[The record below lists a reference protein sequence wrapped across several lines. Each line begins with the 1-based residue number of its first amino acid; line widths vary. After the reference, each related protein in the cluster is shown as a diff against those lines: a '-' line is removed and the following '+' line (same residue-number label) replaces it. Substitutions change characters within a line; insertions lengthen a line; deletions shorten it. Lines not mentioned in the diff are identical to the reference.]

1 MSSISHPFT
10 IERNGRTYNLVKH
23 PRDRALPVEEQSL
36 RPWYVRVPA
45 VGEKNERL
53 KKVGAAHE
61 LEASVAAA
69 RDLLLKARAGGN
81 PFNELYEATR
91 YRAAL
96 TVGSILDAWIA
107 AGCPEPNGSRR
118 TEVQQARQTEPLKIA
133 RDWWNDKSAAA
144 ITGPTLH
151 GYAVWRRGQARA
163 GSTGDRSIDIDLTV
177 LSNAF
182 AWAVAIGKTD
192 KNPFLKRPRF
202 RRSEDVDHCN
212 QFMPADDS
220 ELHRICG
227 AMMASADPTNV
238 VAGAQLLF
246 QALTGLRPG
255 EPGLL
260 RWDARYVD
268 GLPGPG
274 YRYHV
279 TLEGKRRELL
289 AVHRLKGGI
298 NPAVEIHPVLHEFLA
313 AWQPYAQ
320 SKWPGSPFMFPDPGI
335 TEKPF
340 APFLDPEDSRRRLVN
355 RLNAVTEALGLAE
368 RHPHAMRAFYV
379 RVRRSHGFRDA
390 VIAEELG
397 QGSGPKE
404 IVRCYGDPRG
414 IFGDGRYDWRPESG
428 EGHPKLAWEVLATSE
443 RATIALPAG
452 SNRDTELDTAAGVP
466 KSPEESQLEKASC
479 QASGL

>member
-1 MSSISHPFT
+1 MSSLSHPFT
-10 IERNGRTYNLVKH
+10 LERNGRPYHLVKH
-23 PRDRALPVEEQSL
+23 PRDRKLPVEEQNL
-36 RPWYVRVPA
+36 RPWYVRVP
-45 VGEKNERL
+45 VIGEKNERL
-53 KKVGAAHE
+53 KKVGEAHE

-81 PFNELYEATR
+81 PFTELYEAGR

-96 TVGSILDAWIA
+96 TVGSILEAWVG

-118 TEVQQARQTEPLKIA
+118 SDVQQGRQTEPLKIA
-133 RDWWNDKSAAA
+133 RAWWDDKSAAS

-151 GYAVWRRGQARA
+151 AYALWRRGQARA

-182 AWAVAIGKTD
+182 AWAVAMGKTD
-192 KNPFLKRPRF
+192 INPFLKRPRF
-202 RRSEDVDHCN
+202 RRAEDIDHCN

-227 AMMASADPTNV
+227 ALMASADASNV

-268 GLPGPG
+268 GRPGPG

-298 NPAVEIHPVLHEFLA
+298 NPAVEIHPVLEEFLR

-320 SKWPGSPFMFPDPGI
+320 GHFPGTPFIFPDPAA
-335 TEKPF
+335 EKPF
-340 APFLDPEDSRRRLVN
+340 RPFVDPEDGRKRLVS
-355 RLNAVTEALGLAE
+355 RLNAAVEALGLAE

-379 RVRRSHGFRDA
+379 RVRRSHGYRDA

-428 EGHPKLAWEVLATSE
+428 EGHPKLAWEVLAKSE
-443 RATIALPAG
+443 SNTVALPAG
-452 SNRDTELDTAAGVP
+452 ANRDTELDTGRVVP
-466 KSPEESQLEKASC
+466 ESPEESHKEKSAC